1 MKNTYSE
8 QPDGRHN
15 APIIC
20 RCEGAEHTAHIAGLF
35 DSAAGDL
42 SGRHISSRWMMCG
55 EPVGCGQGVRTAG
68 QRTSRKLHG
77 CGETQQCSIGWRL
90 TLDLLSPQFDSN
102 SDGFSMVMRS
112 HKTWKV
118 SWPSGNLRISLK

>member
-1 MKNTYSE
+1 MKNAYSE

-20 RCEGAEHTAHIAGLF
+20 RCEGAEHTAHIARLF

-42 SGRHISSRWMMCG
+42 SGRHISSRCMMCG
-55 EPVGCGQGVRTAG
+55 GLVVGCRQGVRTAG

-77 CGETQQCSIGWRL
+77 CDET
-90 TLDLLSPQFDSN
+90 LSN
-102 SDGFSMVMRS
+102 AVLG
-112 HKTWKV
+112 
-118 SWPSGNLRISLK
+118 GG